1 VAKRRKVGN
10 LLALAILA
18 LLVPGR
24 PMHPYEMATVLRKTG
39 KERDFRIKWG
49 SLYTV
54 VQNLERHGFIE
65 EAGSDRAGRRP
76 ERTRYAITG
85 PGRAEL
91 EDWLRELVSVP
102 EPEQSRFEAA
112 LSVLA
117 VLSPDEAT
125 GLLEQRL
132 HALDDDI
139 TVQREGLAAA
149 AKDVPRI
156 FLIEAEYAVAM
167 RNAEAD
173 WVRGLLAELTTGT
186 LPGIAQWRDY
196 HETGGAPPG
205 WDELLA
211 EGGEPPD

>member
-1 VAKRRKVGN
+1 MAKRRKVGN

>member
-167 RNAEAD
+167 RTAEAD

-196 HETGGAPPG
+196 HETGGTPPG

>member
-1 VAKRRKVGN
+1 MAKRRKVGN

-156 FLIEAEYAVAM
+156 FLIEAEYTVAM